1 MGEKFCLWVK
11 AGLLNEDV
19 IMGVVRGAEVACFWE
34 AEVVIGYLI
43 WGFIN
48 FSLLLIR

>member
-1 MGEKFCLWVK
+1 MK

-19 IMGVVRGAEVACFWE
+19 IMGVVRGAEVACFWG

-43 WGFIN
+43 LDFIN
-48 FSLLLIR
+48 FSLLLIK